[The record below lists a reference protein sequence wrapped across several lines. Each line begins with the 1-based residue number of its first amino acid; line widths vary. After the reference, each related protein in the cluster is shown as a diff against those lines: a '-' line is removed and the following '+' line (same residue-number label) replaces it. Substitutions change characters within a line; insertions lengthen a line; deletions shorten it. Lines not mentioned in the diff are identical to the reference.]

1 VLGFHVLLSV
11 GLAFVFTP
19 LFTAGLGAVEPRL
32 YSYGSAI
39 FGSTQQLAGAAG
51 VALLV
56 SVLSVGAA
64 GLTASG
70 ANPVV
75 ATAGGVH
82 QAFVVAAVL
91 SLPAIVAAFGMRT
104 PSPAQEQV

>member
-1 VLGFHVLLSV
+1 VLLSV

-19 LFTAGLGAVEPRL
+19 LFTAGLGAVEPKL

-56 SVLSVGAA
+56 SLLSVGAA
-64 GLTASG
+64 RLTAAG
-70 ANPVV
+70 AAAEV

-82 QAFVVAAVL
+82 VAFLVAAAL
-91 SLPAIVAAFGMRT
+91 SLIAIAASFAMRT
-104 PSPAQEQV
+104 PASEELAAH

>member
-1 VLGFHVLLSV
+1 
-11 GLAFVFTP
+11 
-19 LFTAGLGAVEPRL
+19 
-32 YSYGSAI
+32 
-39 FGSTQQLAGAAG
+39 
-51 VALLV
+51 
-56 SVLSVGAA
+56 VLSVGAA

-104 PSPAQEQV
+104 PSPAQEPVAH